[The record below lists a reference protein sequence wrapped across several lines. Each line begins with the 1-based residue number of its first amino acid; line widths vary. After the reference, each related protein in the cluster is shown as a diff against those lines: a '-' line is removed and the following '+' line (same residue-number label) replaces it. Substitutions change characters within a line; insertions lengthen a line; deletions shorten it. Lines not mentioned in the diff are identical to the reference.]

1 MQMNK
6 SSSPAPAPVE
16 PPKKASPMK
25 LDSIL
30 AAGGTGVGSLML
42 WLITSMQTVEHRVS
56 EIDSTVNVLVSA
68 DGLIRPSTTAI
79 RAEIQLQELYARIDR
94 LERALVVRDD

>member
-1 MQMNK
+1 MMQPK
-6 SSSPAPAPVE
+6 EEIRPVE
-16 PPKKASPMK
+16 PQRKASPVK

-30 AAGGTGVGSLML
+30 AAGGTGVGSLLL

-56 EIDSTVNVLVSA
+56 DIDSMVNVLVSE

-79 RAEIQLQELYARIDR
+79 RAEIQLEELYARIDR
-94 LERALVVRDD
+94 LERALVARGDD

>member
-1 MQMNK
+1 MQLNK
-6 SSSPAPAPVE
+6 SNNPAPAPVE
-16 PPKKASPMK
+16 PPKKAPMK

-56 EIDSTVNVLVSA
+56 DIDSMVNVLVSE

-79 RAEIQLQELYARIDR
+79 RAEIQLEELYARIDR
-94 LERALVVRDD
+94 LERTLVTRGDD

>member
-1 MQMNK
+1 MTQPK
-6 SSSPAPAPVE
+6 EEIRPVE
-16 PPKKASPMK
+16 SPRKTSPIK

-30 AAGGTGVGSLML
+30 AAGGTGIGSLML

-56 EIDSTVNVLVSA
+56 EIDSIVNVLVSE

-79 RAEIQLQELYARIDR
+79 RAEIQLQELYSRLDR
-94 LERALVVRDD
+94 LERALVNKP

>member
-1 MQMNK
+1 MQPNK
-6 SSSPAPAPVE
+6 AENTPVPSESPR
-16 PPKKASPMK
+16 KSPIK
-25 LDSIL
+25 LDSLI

-56 EIDSTVNVLVSA
+56 EIDSIVNVLVSE

-79 RAEIQLQELYARIDR
+79 RAEIQLSELYLRLDR
-94 LERALVVRDD
+94 LERALVSKND

>member
-1 MQMNK
+1 MQLNK
-6 SSSPAPAPVE
+6 SSSPTPTPVE
-16 PPKKASPMK
+16 PPKKAPMK

-56 EIDSTVNVLVSA
+56 DIDSMVNVLVSE

-79 RAEIQLQELYARIDR
+79 RAEIQLQELYSRLDR
-94 LERALVVRDD
+94 LERALVVRGDN